1 MDAKREVTELR
12 SQIAK
17 LDEEIVQRLDARA
30 RLSRDIHN
38 RIETDPSADVS
49 EKEWLDHL
57 ISLSNGEQPAEN
69 LRGILQQIRASA
81 RGIEQ
86 PARVSYLGPEGSFC
100 HHMALGYFGKGATFV
115 EGASVEE
122 VLEEVV
128 RGRAAYAAFPFE
140 SSIDGLVQSSVT
152 ALSHTDLMI
161 VAERSLSAPQQ
172 LMSRAAAASDIEKV
186 YATAA
191 TRASCSRFLDKE
203 LPRASVIDVRS
214 PVVAAA
220 LAAEE
225 VHAAAIVP
233 EPSGLAAGLSLLRE
247 NVGDMPDLKLRYCV
261 ASQRPASRS
270 GSDVTCL
277 LFSVDDSAGALF
289 DVLKHFAER
298 GINVKKLHSRPVPRE
313 TWSYV
318 FYVEIGGHVTERQ
331 VVTALEAVKR
341 STKYLKVLGSF
352 PLVSG

>member
-1 MDAKREVTELR
+1 MDVKREVLDLR
-12 SQIAK
+12 EQIAK

-30 RLSRDIHN
+30 RLSRDIHHLV
-38 RIETDPSADVS
+38 ETDPSADVN

-57 ISLSNGEQPAEN
+57 QSLSSGELPAEN

-86 PARVSYLGPEGSFC
+86 PARVAYLGPEGSFC
-100 HHMALGYFGKGATFV
+100 HHMALGYFGPGASFI
-115 EGASVEE
+115 ESASVEE
-122 VLEEVV
+122 VLDEVV
-128 RGRAAYAAFPFE
+128 RGRAAYCVFPFE
-140 SSIDGLVQSSVT
+140 SSVDGLVQTSVT
-152 ALSHTDLMI
+152 ALSQTELMI
-161 VAERSLSAPQQ
+161 VAERTLPAPHQ
-172 LMSRAAAASDIEKV
+172 LMSRASIISDIEKV

-191 TRASCSRFLDKE
+191 TRVSCSRFLDKE

-214 PVVAAA
+214 SVVAAA
-220 LAAEE
+220 LAAEDMQ
-225 VHAAAIVP
+225 AAALVP
-233 EPSGLAAGLSLLRE
+233 EATGRAAGISLLRD
-247 NVGDMPDLKLRYCV
+247 NVGDLPDVKLRYCV

-270 GSDVTCL
+270 GTDVTCL

-352 PLVSG
+352 PQVSG

>member
-1 MDAKREVTELR
+1 MDAKREVIDLR
-12 SQIAK
+12 AQIAK

-30 RLSRDIHN
+30 HLSREIHS
-38 RIETDPSADVS
+38 RIEADPSADVN

-57 ISLSNGEQPAEN
+57 VQSSSGELPAES

-86 PARVSYLGPEGSFC
+86 PARVAYLGPEGSFC
-100 HHMALGYFGKGATFV
+100 YHMALGYFGHGASFV

-140 SSIDGLVQSSVT
+140 SSVDGLVQSSVT
-152 ALSHTDLMI
+152 ALSHTDLVI
-161 VAERSLSAPQQ
+161 VGERSLSAPHQ
-172 LMSRAAAASDIEKV
+172 LMSRANAVADIEKV

-191 TRASCSRFLDKE
+191 TRAVCSRFLDKE
-203 LPRASVIDVRS
+203 LPQASVIDVRS

-225 VHAAAIVP
+225 LHAAAIVP
-233 EPSGLAAGLSLLRE
+233 EPSGRAAGLSLLRD
-247 NVGDMPDLKLRYCV
+247 NVGDAPDVKLRYCV

-270 GSDVTCL
+270 GTDVTCL

-298 GINVKKLHSRPVPRE
+298 GISVKKLHSRPVPRE

-331 VVTALEAVKR
+331 VLTALEAVKR

-352 PLVSG
+352 PLLSG

>member
-1 MDAKREVTELR
+1 MDVKREVLDLR
-12 SQIAK
+12 EQIAK

-30 RLSRDIHN
+30 RLSRDIHS
-38 RIETDPSADVS
+38 RIETDPSADVN
-49 EKEWLDHL
+49 EKEWLTHL
-57 ISLSNGEQPAEN
+57 QSLSSGELPAEN

-81 RGIEQ
+81 RSIEQ
-86 PARVSYLGPEGSFC
+86 PARVAYLGPEGSFC
-100 HHMALGYFGKGATFV
+100 HHTALGYFGPGASFI
-115 EGASVEE
+115 EAASVEE
-122 VLEEVV
+122 VLDEVV
-128 RGRAAYAAFPFE
+128 RGRAAYCVFPFE
-140 SSIDGLVQSSVT
+140 SSVDGLVQTSVT
-152 ALSHTDLMI
+152 ALSHTELMI
-161 VAERSLSAPQQ
+161 VAERTLPAPHQ
-172 LMSRAAAASDIEKV
+172 LMSRATSITDIEKV

-191 TRASCSRFLDKE
+191 TRVSCSRFLDKE

-214 PVVAAA
+214 SVVAAS

-225 VHAAAIVP
+225 VQAAALVP
-233 EPSGLAAGLSLLRE
+233 EATGRGAGLSLLRD
-247 NVGDMPDLKLRYCV
+247 NVGDLPDVKLRYCV

-270 GSDVTCL
+270 GTDVTCL

-352 PLVSG
+352 PQVSG

>member
-1 MDAKREVTELR
+1 MDVKREVSELR
-12 SQIAK
+12 EQIAK

-30 RLSRDIHN
+30 RISRDIHN
-38 RIETDPSADVS
+38 RIETDPSADVN
-49 EKEWLDHL
+49 EKEWLEHL
-57 ISLSNGEQPAEN
+57 VSLSNGELPAEN

-86 PARVSYLGPEGSFC
+86 PARVAYLGPEGSFC
-100 HHMALGYFGKGATFV
+100 YHMARGYFGPGASFI
-115 EGASVEE
+115 ESGSVEE

-140 SSIDGLVQSSVT
+140 SSVDGLVQPSIT
-152 ALSHTDLMI
+152 ALSQTDLMI
-161 VAERSLSAPQQ
+161 VAERSLATPHQ
-172 LMSRAAAASDIEKV
+172 LMSRAGAMADVEKV

-191 TRASCSRFLDKE
+191 TRVCCSRFLDKE

-225 VHAAAIVP
+225 SNAAALVP
-233 EPSGLAAGLSLLRE
+233 EPSGRNAGLSLLRD
-247 NVGDMPDLKLRYCV
+247 NVDDTPDVKLRYCV
-261 ASQRPASRS
+261 ASQRPASRT

-318 FYVEIGGHVTERQ
+318 FYVEIGGHITERQ

-341 STKYLKVLGSF
+341 STKYLRVLGSF
-352 PLVSG
+352 PLVSS

>member
-1 MDAKREVTELR
+1 MDAKREVLDLR
-12 SQIAK
+12 TQIAK

-30 RLSRDIHN
+30 RISREIHS
-38 RIETDPSADVS
+38 RLETDPSADVN

-57 ISLSNGEQPAEN
+57 QSLSNGELPAES

-86 PARVSYLGPEGSFC
+86 PARVAYLGPEGSFC
-100 HHMALGYFGKGATFV
+100 HHMALGYFGAGASFV
-115 EGASVEE
+115 ESASVEE

-140 SSIDGLVQSSVT
+140 SSVDGLVQTSVT
-152 ALSHTDLMI
+152 ALSHTDLVI
-161 VAERSLSAPQQ
+161 VAERTLSAPHQ
-172 LMSRAAAASDIEKV
+172 LMSRASAITDIEKV

-191 TRASCSRFLDKE
+191 TRVSCSRFLDKE

-214 PVVAAA
+214 SLVAAA
-220 LAAEE
+220 LAVEE
-225 VHAAAIVP
+225 VQAAAIVP
-233 EPSGLAAGLSLLRE
+233 EPTGRGVGLSLLRD
-247 NVGDMPDLKLRYCV
+247 NVGDLPDVKLRYCV
-261 ASQRPASRS
+261 VSQRPASRS
-270 GSDVTCL
+270 GTDVTCL

-352 PLVSG
+352 PQVSG

>member
-1 MDAKREVTELR
+1 MDAKREILDLR
-12 SQIAK
+12 AQIAK

-30 RLSRDIHN
+30 RISRDIHN
-38 RIETDPSADVS
+38 LNETEPSADVN
-49 EKEWLDHL
+49 EREWLGRL
-57 ISLSNGEQPAEN
+57 LALSNGELPVED

-86 PARVSYLGPEGSFC
+86 PARVAYAGPEGSFC
-100 HHMALGYFGKGATFV
+100 HHMARGYFGPAASFI
-115 EGASVEE
+115 ESASVEE
-122 VLEEVV
+122 ALEEVV

-140 SSIDGLVQSSVT
+140 SSVEGLVQPSIT
-152 ALSHTDLMI
+152 ALAQTELVI

-172 LMSRAAAASDIEKV
+172 LMSRATSIADIEKV

-191 TRASCSRFLDKE
+191 TRASCARFLDKE
-203 LPRASVIDVRS
+203 LPRASIIDVRS

-225 VHAAAIVP
+225 PHSAAILP
-233 EPSGLAAGLSLLRE
+233 EPTGRSAGLSLLRD
-247 NVGDMPDLKLRYCV
+247 NVGDLPDVKLRYCV

-270 GSDVTCL
+270 GTDVTCL
-277 LFSVDDSAGALF
+277 LLSVDDSAGALF

-313 TWSYV
+313 SWNYV
-318 FYVEIGGHVTERQ
+318 FYLEIAGHVTERQ

-352 PLVSG
+352 PSVAA

>member
-1 MDAKREVTELR
+1 MDVKREVLDLR
-12 SQIAK
+12 TQIAK

-30 RLSRDIHN
+30 RISREIHS
-38 RIETDPSADVS
+38 RLETDPSADVN

-57 ISLSNGEQPAEN
+57 QSLSNGELPAES

-86 PARVSYLGPEGSFC
+86 PARVAYLGPEGSFC
-100 HHMALGYFGKGATFV
+100 HHMALGYFGAGASFV
-115 EGASVEE
+115 ESASVEE

-140 SSIDGLVQSSVT
+140 SSVDGLVQTSVT
-152 ALSHTDLMI
+152 ALSHTDLVI
-161 VAERSLSAPQQ
+161 VAERTLSAPHQ
-172 LMSRAAAASDIEKV
+172 LMSRATAISDIEKV

-191 TRASCSRFLDKE
+191 TRVSCSRFLDKE

-214 PVVAAA
+214 SVVAAA

-225 VHAAAIVP
+225 VQAAALVP
-233 EPSGLAAGLSLLRE
+233 EPSGHAAGLALLRD
-247 NVGDMPDLKLRYCV
+247 NVGDLPDVKLRYCV
-261 ASQRPASRS
+261 VSQRPASRS
-270 GSDVTCL
+270 GTDVTCL

-352 PLVSG
+352 PQVSG

>member
-1 MDAKREVTELR
+1 MDVKREVLELR

-17 LDEEIVQRLDARA
+17 LDEEIVQRLDTRA

-38 RIETDPSADVS
+38 RLETDPSADVN
-49 EKEWLDHL
+49 EKEWLEHL
-57 ISLSNGEQPAEN
+57 ISLSSGELPAEN
-69 LRGILQQIRASA
+69 LRQILLQVRASA

-86 PARVSYLGPEGSFC
+86 PARVAYLGPEGSFC
-100 HHMALGYFGKGATFV
+100 HHMALGYFGSGATFI
-115 EGASVEE
+115 EAPSVEE

-140 SSIDGLVQSSVT
+140 SSVEGLVQPSIT
-152 ALSHTDLMI
+152 ALSQTDLMI
-161 VAERSLSAPQQ
+161 VAERSLPAPQQ
-172 LMSRAAAASDIEKV
+172 LMSSAGAVADIEKV

-191 TRASCSRFLDKE
+191 TRVSCSRFLDKE

-225 VHAAAIVP
+225 SNAAAIVP
-233 EPSGLAAGLSLLRE
+233 EAAGRGAGLSLLRD
-247 NVGDMPDLKLRYCV
+247 NVGDMPDVKLRYCV

-270 GSDVTCL
+270 GTDVTCL
-277 LFSVDDSAGALF
+277 LFSVDDTAGALF

-298 GINVKKLHSRPVPRE
+298 SINVKKLHSRPVPRE
-313 TWSYV
+313 SWSYV
-318 FYVEIGGHVTERQ
+318 FYVEIAGHVTERQ

-352 PLVSG
+352 PSVTG

>member
-1 MDAKREVTELR
+1 MDAKREILDLR
-12 SQIAK
+12 AQIAK

-30 RLSRDIHN
+30 KISRDIHN
-38 RIETDPSADVS
+38 RIETDPSADVN
-49 EKEWLDHL
+49 EREWLERL
-57 ISLSNGEQPAEN
+57 VGLSNGELPAEN

-86 PARVSYLGPEGSFC
+86 PARVAYLGPEGSFC
-100 HHMALGYFGKGATFV
+100 HHMALGYFGPGASFI
-115 EGASVEE
+115 ESASVEE

-128 RGRAAYAAFPFE
+128 RGRAAFAAFPFE
-140 SSIDGLVQSSVT
+140 SSVEGLVQPSIT
-152 ALSHTDLMI
+152 ALSHTELVI

-172 LMSRAAAASDIEKV
+172 LMSRASAIADIEKV

-203 LPRASVIDVRS
+203 LPRATIIDVRS
-214 PVVAAA
+214 PIVAAA

-225 VHAAAIVP
+225 PHAAAILP
-233 EPSGLAAGLSLLRE
+233 EPSGRSAGLSLLRD
-247 NVGDMPDLKLRYCV
+247 NVGDLPDVKLRYCV

-270 GSDVTCL
+270 GTDVTCL

-313 TWSYV
+313 SWNYV
-318 FYVEIGGHVTERQ
+318 FYIEIGGHVTERQ

-352 PLVSG
+352 PAVSG

>member
-1 MDAKREVTELR
+1 MDVKREVSDLR
-12 SQIAK
+12 EQIAK

-30 RLSRDIHN
+30 RFSRDIHN
-38 RIETDPSADVS
+38 LIETDPSADTN

-57 ISLSNGEQPAEN
+57 TTLSNGDLPAEN
-69 LRGILQQIRASA
+69 LRGILLQIRASA

-86 PARVSYLGPEGSFC
+86 PARVAYLGPEGSFC
-100 HHMALGYFGKGATFV
+100 HQMALGYFGKGASFS
-115 EGASVEE
+115 ESASVEE

-140 SSIDGLVQSSVT
+140 SSVEGLVQPSIT
-152 ALSHTDLMI
+152 ALAATDLVI
-161 VAERSLSAPQQ
+161 VAERSLAVPHQ
-172 LMSRAAAASDIEKV
+172 LMSRASAVSDIEKV

-191 TRASCSRFLDKE
+191 TRVSCSRFLDKE

-225 VHAAAIVP
+225 PHAAAIVP
-233 EPSGLAAGLSLLRE
+233 EPCGRNAGLSLLRD
-247 NVGDMPDLKLRYCV
+247 NVGDLPDVKLRYCV

-270 GSDVTCL
+270 GTDVTCL

-341 STKYLKVLGSF
+341 STKYLRVLGSF
-352 PLVSG
+352 PAVAG

>member
-1 MDAKREVTELR
+1 MDAKRQVLALR
-12 SQIAK
+12 TQIAK

-38 RIETDPSADVS
+38 HLETDPSADVN

-57 ISLSNGEQPAEN
+57 QALSNGDLPAEN
-69 LRGILQQIRASA
+69 MRMILQQIRASA

-86 PARVSYLGPEGSFC
+86 PARVAYLGPEGSFC
-100 HHMALGYFGKGATFV
+100 NHMAIGYFGPGASFI
-115 EGASVEE
+115 ESASVEE

-128 RGRAAYAAFPFE
+128 RGRAAYATLPFE
-140 SSIDGLVQSSVT
+140 SSVDGLVQTSVT
-152 ALSHTDLMI
+152 ALSQTDLVI
-161 VAERSLSAPQQ
+161 VAERTLSAPHQ
-172 LMSRAAAASDIEKV
+172 LMSRASAIVDIEKV

-214 PVVAAA
+214 PVVAAS

-225 VHAAAIVP
+225 AHAAAIVP
-233 EPSGLAAGLSLLRE
+233 EPSGRAAGLNLLRD
-247 NVGDMPDLKLRYCV
+247 NVGDMPDVKLRYCV

-270 GSDVTCL
+270 GTDVTCL

-318 FYVEIGGHVTERQ
+318 FYVEIAGHVTERQ

-352 PLVSG
+352 PQVLA

>member
-1 MDAKREVTELR
+1 MDVKREVSDLR
-12 SQIAK
+12 EQIAK

-30 RLSRDIHN
+30 RFSRDIHHL
-38 RIETDPSADVS
+38 IESDPSADTN
-49 EKEWLDHL
+49 EKEWLEHL
-57 ISLSNGEQPAEN
+57 TALSSGDLPAES
-69 LRGILQQIRASA
+69 LRGIMLQIRASA

-86 PARVSYLGPEGSFC
+86 PARVAYVGPEGSFC
-100 HHMALGYFGKGATFV
+100 HQMALGYFGAGASFT
-115 EGASVEE
+115 ESASVEE

-140 SSIDGLVQSSVT
+140 SSVEGLVQPSIT
-152 ALSHTDLMI
+152 ALSNTDLVI
-161 VAERSLSAPQQ
+161 VAERSLPAPHQ
-172 LMSRAAAASDIEKV
+172 LMSRAAAVSDIEKV

-191 TRASCSRFLDKE
+191 TRVSCSRFLDKE

-225 VHAAAIVP
+225 SNAAAIVP
-233 EPSGLAAGLSLLRE
+233 EPTGHSAGLSLLRD
-247 NVGDMPDLKLRYCV
+247 NVDDLPDVKLRYCV

-270 GSDVTCL
+270 GTDVTCL

-331 VVTALEAVKR
+331 VLTALEAVKR
-341 STKYLKVLGSF
+341 STKYLRVLGSF
-352 PLVSG
+352 PAAAG

>member
-1 MDAKREVTELR
+1 MDVKREVDELR
-12 SQIAK
+12 KQIAK

-30 RLSRDIHN
+30 RLSRDIHS
-38 RIETDPSADVS
+38 RIETDPSADVN
-49 EKEWLDHL
+49 EKEWLDRL
-57 ISLSNGEQPAEN
+57 TALSSGDLPVEN

-100 HHMALGYFGKGATFV
+100 HHMALGYFGPGASFI
-115 EGASVEE
+115 ECASVEE

-172 LMSRAAAASDIEKV
+172 LMSRAAAVSDIEKV

-214 PVVAAA
+214 PVVAAS

-270 GSDVTCL
+270 GNDVTCL

>member
-1 MDAKREVTELR
+1 MDAKREVAELR

-17 LDEEIVQRLDARA
+17 LDEEIVERLDTRA

-38 RIETDPSADVS
+38 RIEADPSADVN
-49 EKEWLDHL
+49 EKEWLEHL
-57 ISLSNGEQPAEN
+57 IARSSGDLPAEN

-100 HHMALGYFGKGATFV
+100 HHMALGYFGNGATFV
-115 EGASVEE
+115 ECAGVEE
-122 VLEEVV
+122 ALEEVV

-140 SSIDGLVQSSVT
+140 SSVDGLVQSSVT

-161 VAERSLSAPQQ
+161 VAERSLSVQQQ
-172 LMSRAAAASDIEKV
+172 LMSRASQLNDVEKV

-214 PVVAAA
+214 PVVAAT

-225 VHAAAIVP
+225 TNAAALVP
-233 EPSGLAAGLSLLRE
+233 EPSGLAAGLSLLRA
-247 NVGDMPDLKLRYCV
+247 NVGDLPDLKLRYCV

-298 GINVKKLHSRPVPRE
+298 GMNVKKLHSRPVAKE
-313 TWSYV
+313 TWNYV
-318 FYVEIGGHVTERQ
+318 FYVEIAGHVTERQ

>member
-1 MDAKREVTELR
+1 MDAKREVLGLR
-12 SQIAK
+12 EQIAK

-38 RIETDPSADVS
+38 LVETDPSADVN

-57 ISLSNGEQPAEN
+57 QALSSGELPAEN

-86 PARVSYLGPEGSFC
+86 PARVAYLGPEGSFC
-100 HHMALGYFGKGATFV
+100 HHMAIGYFGPGASFIET
-115 EGASVEE
+115 ASVEE
-122 VLEEVV
+122 VLDEVV
-128 RGRAAYAAFPFE
+128 RGRAAYCAFPFE
-140 SSIDGLVQSSVT
+140 SSVDGLVQTSVT
-152 ALSHTDLMI
+152 ALSHTELMI
-161 VAERSLSAPQQ
+161 VAERTLPAPHQ
-172 LMSRAAAASDIEKV
+172 LMSRATASTDIEKV

-191 TRASCSRFLDKE
+191 TRVSCSRFLDKE

-214 PVVAAA
+214 SAVAAS

-225 VHAAAIVP
+225 IHAAALVP
-233 EPSGLAAGLSLLRE
+233 EATGRAAGLSLLRD
-247 NVGDMPDLKLRYCV
+247 NVGDLPDVKLRYCV

-270 GSDVTCL
+270 GTDVTCL

-318 FYVEIGGHVTERQ
+318 FYVEVAGHVTERQ

-352 PLVSG
+352 PQVSG

>member
-1 MDAKREVTELR
+1 MDVKREVLDLR
-12 SQIAK
+12 TQIAK

-30 RLSRDIHN
+30 RISREIHN
-38 RIETDPSADVS
+38 RLETDPSADVN

-57 ISLSNGEQPAEN
+57 QSLSNGELPAES

-86 PARVSYLGPEGSFC
+86 PARVAYLGPEGSFC
-100 HHMALGYFGKGATFV
+100 HHMALGYFGAGASFV
-115 EGASVEE
+115 ESASVEE

-140 SSIDGLVQSSVT
+140 SSVDGLVQTSVT
-152 ALSHTDLMI
+152 ALSHTDLVI
-161 VAERSLSAPQQ
+161 VAERTLSAPHQ
-172 LMSRAAAASDIEKV
+172 LMSRATAITDIEKV

-191 TRASCSRFLDKE
+191 TRVSCSRFLDKE

-214 PVVAAA
+214 SVVAAA

-225 VHAAAIVP
+225 VHAAALVP
-233 EPSGLAAGLSLLRE
+233 EPSGRGAGLSLLRD
-247 NVGDMPDLKLRYCV
+247 NVGDLPDVKLRYCV
-261 ASQRPASRS
+261 VSQRPASRS
-270 GSDVTCL
+270 GTDVTCL

-352 PLVSG
+352 PQVSG

>member
-1 MDAKREVTELR
+1 MHARREVEELR
-12 SQIAK
+12 AQIAK
-17 LDEEIVQRLDARA
+17 LDEEIVQRLDQRA

-38 RIETDPSADVS
+38 RMETDPSADVN
-49 EKEWLDHL
+49 EKEWLDRL
-57 ISLSNGEQPAEN
+57 TQLSSGDLPSASLH
-69 LRGILQQIRASA
+69 GILRQIRASA

-100 HHMALGYFGKGATFV
+100 QHMAIGYFGQGATFI
-115 EGASVEE
+115 ESASVEE

-172 LMSRAAAASDIEKV
+172 LMSRASALSEIEKV

-214 PVVAAA
+214 PVVAAQ

-225 VHAAAIVP
+225 AKAAAIVP
-233 EPSGLAAGLSLLRE
+233 EPSGAAAGLTSLCD
-247 NVGDMPDLKLRYCV
+247 NVGDLPDLKLRYCV

-270 GSDVTCL
+270 GTDVTCL

-313 TWSYV
+313 TWSYI
-318 FYVEIGGHVTERQ
+318 FYVEIGGHVSERQ

-352 PLVSG
+352 PLLSA

>member
-1 MDAKREVTELR
+1 MLFR
-12 SQIAK
+12 S
-17 LDEEIVQRLDARA
+17 
-30 RLSRDIHN
+30 S
-38 RIETDPSADVS
+38 DPGSDVN
-49 EKEWLDHL
+49 EKEWLAGLAASSSGDL
-57 ISLSNGEQPAEN
+57 PVESLQ
-69 LRGILQQIRASA
+69 GIFRQIRASA

-86 PARVSYLGPEGSFC
+86 PARVAYLGPEGSFC
-100 HHMALGYFGKGATFV
+100 HHMAIGYFGNGANFA
-115 EGASVEE
+115 ECLSVEE

-140 SSIDGLVQSSVT
+140 SSVDGLVQSSVT
-152 ALSHTDLMI
+152 ALSHTDLVI
-161 VAERSLSAPQQ
+161 VAERTLASPHQ
-172 LMSRAAAASDIEKV
+172 LMTRASAISDVEKV
-186 YATAA
+186 FATAA
-191 TRASCSRFLDKE
+191 TRASCTRFLDKE
-203 LPRASVIDVRS
+203 LPRAAVIDVRS
-214 PVVAAA
+214 PVVAAS
-220 LAAEE
+220 LAAEDPQ
-225 VHAAAIVP
+225 AAAIVP
-233 EPSGLAAGLSLLRE
+233 EPSGQSAGLALLRD
-247 NVGDMPDLKLRYCV
+247 NVGDLPDLKFRYCV

-277 LFSVDDSAGALF
+277 LFSVDDGAGALF

>member
-1 MDAKREVTELR
+1 MVVKREILDLR
-12 SQIAK
+12 AQSAK

-30 RLSRDIHN
+30 KISRDIHN
-38 RIETDPSADVS
+38 LIETDPSADVN
-49 EKEWLDHL
+49 EKEWLERL
-57 ISLSNGEQPAEN
+57 LALSNGDLPVEN
-69 LRGILQQIRASA
+69 LRSILQQIRASA

-86 PARVSYLGPEGSFC
+86 PARVAYLGPEGSFC
-100 HHMALGYFGKGATFV
+100 HHMALGYFGPGATFI
-115 EGASVEE
+115 ESASVEE
-122 VLEEVV
+122 LLEEVV

-140 SSIDGLVQSSVT
+140 SSVEGLVQPSIT
-152 ALSHTDLMI
+152 ALSHTDLVI

-172 LMSRAAAASDIEKV
+172 LMSRAATIADIEKV

-203 LPRASVIDVRS
+203 LLRASIIDVRS
-214 PVVAAA
+214 AVVAAA

-225 VHAAAIVP
+225 PHAAAIVP
-233 EPSGLAAGLSLLRE
+233 EPSGRSAGLSLLRD
-247 NVGDMPDLKLRYCV
+247 NVGDMPDVKLRYCV

-270 GSDVTCL
+270 GTDVTCL

-313 TWSYV
+313 SWNYV
-318 FYVEIGGHVTERQ
+318 FYIEISGHVTERQ

-352 PLVSG
+352 PSVSG

>member
-1 MDAKREVTELR
+1 MDAKREILDLR
-12 SQIAK
+12 AQIAK

-30 RLSRDIHN
+30 KISRDIHN
-38 RIETDPSADVS
+38 RSETDPSADVN
-49 EKEWLDHL
+49 EREWLERL
-57 ISLSNGEQPAEN
+57 VGLSSGDLPAEN

-100 HHMALGYFGKGATFV
+100 HHMALGYFGSGAAFIESSTV
-115 EGASVEE
+115 EDA
-122 VLEEVV
+122 LEEVV
-128 RGRAAYAAFPFE
+128 RGRAAFAAFPFE
-140 SSIDGLVQSSVT
+140 SLVEGLVQPSIT
-152 ALSHTDLMI
+152 ALSHTDLVI
-161 VAERSLSAPQQ
+161 VAERSLSAPHQ
-172 LMSRAAAASDIEKV
+172 LMSRASAVSEIEKV

-191 TRASCSRFLDKE
+191 TRVNCSRFLDKE

-214 PVVAAA
+214 PVVAAS

-225 VHAAAIVP
+225 PHAAAIVP
-233 EPSGLAAGLSLLRE
+233 EPSGRGAGLSLLRD
-247 NVGDMPDLKLRYCV
+247 NVGDLPDVKLRYCV

-270 GSDVTCL
+270 GKDTTSL

-313 TWSYV
+313 SWSYV
-318 FYVEIGGHVTERQ
+318 FYIEISGHVTERQ

-352 PLVSG
+352 PAVA

>member
-17 LDEEIVQRLDARA
+17 LDEDIVQRLDARA
-30 RLSRDIHN
+30 KLSREIHN
-38 RIETDPSADVS
+38 LIETDPSADVN

-57 ISLSNGEQPAEN
+57 IALSGGELPSEN
-69 LRGILQQIRASA
+69 LRGILQQIRAAA

-100 HHMALGYFGKGATFV
+100 NHMALGYFGTGASFI
-115 EGASVEE
+115 ECASVEE

-161 VAERSLSAPQQ
+161 VAERSLSAPQN
-172 LMSRAAAASDIEKV
+172 LMSRAAQLSDVEKV

-214 PVVAAA
+214 PVVAAS

-225 VHAAAIVP
+225 PRAAAIVP
-233 EPSGLAAGLSLLRE
+233 EPSGSAAGLSLLRE
-247 NVGDMPDLKLRYCV
+247 NVGDLPDLKLRYCV

-270 GSDVTCL
+270 GNDVTCL

-298 GINVKKLHSRPVPRE
+298 SINVKKLHSRPVARE
-313 TWSYV
+313 TWNYV
-318 FYVEIGGHVTERQ
+318 FYVEISGHVTERQ

-352 PLVSG
+352 PLVSS

>member
-1 MDAKREVTELR
+1 MVVKREILDLR
-12 SQIAK
+12 AQSAK

-30 RLSRDIHN
+30 KISRDIHN
-38 RIETDPSADVS
+38 LIETDPSADVN
-49 EKEWLDHL
+49 EKEWLERL
-57 ISLSNGEQPAEN
+57 LALSNGDLPVEN
-69 LRGILQQIRASA
+69 LRSILQQIRASA

-86 PARVSYLGPEGSFC
+86 PARVAYLGPEGSFC
-100 HHMALGYFGKGATFV
+100 HHMALGYFGPGATFI
-115 EGASVEE
+115 ESASVEE
-122 VLEEVV
+122 LLEEVV

-140 SSIDGLVQSSVT
+140 SSVEGLVQPSIT
-152 ALSHTDLMI
+152 ALSHTDLVI

-172 LMSRAAAASDIEKV
+172 LMSRAATIADIEKV

-203 LPRASVIDVRS
+203 LPRASIIDVRS
-214 PVVAAA
+214 AVVAAA

-225 VHAAAIVP
+225 PHAAAIVP
-233 EPSGLAAGLSLLRE
+233 EPSGRSAGLSLLRD
-247 NVGDMPDLKLRYCV
+247 NVGDMPDVKLRYCV

-270 GSDVTCL
+270 GTDVTCL

-313 TWSYV
+313 SWNYV
-318 FYVEIGGHVTERQ
+318 FYIEISGHVTERQ

-352 PLVSG
+352 PSVSG

>member
-1 MDAKREVTELR
+1 MDVKREVSEFR
-12 SQIAK
+12 EQIAK

-30 RLSRDIHN
+30 RISRDIHN
-38 RIETDPSADVS
+38 RIETDPSADVN

-57 ISLSNGEQPAEN
+57 VSLSNGELPAEN
-69 LRGILQQIRASA
+69 LRSILLQIRASA

-86 PARVSYLGPEGSFC
+86 PARVAYLGPEGSFC
-100 HHMALGYFGKGATFV
+100 YHMALGYFGPGASFI
-115 EGASVEE
+115 ESASVEE
-122 VLEEVV
+122 LLEEVV

-140 SSIDGLVQSSVT
+140 SSVDGLVQPSIT
-152 ALSHTDLMI
+152 ALSQTDLVI
-161 VAERSLSAPQQ
+161 VAERSLATPHQ
-172 LMSRAAAASDIEKV
+172 LMSRASAVSDIEKV

-191 TRASCSRFLDKE
+191 TRVCCSRFLDKE

-225 VHAAAIVP
+225 SNAAAIVP
-233 EPSGLAAGLSLLRE
+233 EPSGKSAGLALLRD
-247 NVGDMPDLKLRYCV
+247 NVDDMPDVKLRYCV

-341 STKYLKVLGSF
+341 STKYLRVLGSF

>member
-1 MDAKREVTELR
+1 MDAKREVIDLR
-12 SQIAK
+12 EQIAK

-30 RLSRDIHN
+30 RLSRDIHQ
-38 RIETDPSADVS
+38 RIETDPSADVN

-57 ISLSNGEQPAEN
+57 ISLSSGELPAEN
-69 LRGILQQIRASA
+69 LRGILQQIRAA
-81 RGIEQ
+81 GRGIEQ
-86 PARVSYLGPEGSFC
+86 PARVAYLGPEGSFC
-100 HHMALGYFGKGATFV
+100 HHMALGYFGQGATFI
-115 EGASVEE
+115 EAGSVED

-140 SSIDGLVQSSVT
+140 SSVEGLMQPAVT
-152 ALSHTDLMI
+152 ALSHTDLVI
-161 VAERSLSAPQQ
+161 VAERSLASPQQ
-172 LMSRAAAASDIEKV
+172 LMSRATAIADIEKV

-191 TRASCSRFLDKE
+191 TRVTCARFLDKE

-225 VHAAAIVP
+225 PHAAAIAP
-233 EPSGLAAGLSLLRE
+233 EPSGRSAGLSTLRD

-270 GSDVTCL
+270 GTDVTCL
-277 LFSVDDSAGALF
+277 LFSVDDSTALF

-298 GINVKKLHSRPVPRE
+298 GINVKKLQSRPVSRE
-313 TWSYV
+313 TSANV
-318 FYVEIGGHVTERQ
+318 FYVELSGHVTERQ

-352 PLVSG
+352 PSTAS

>member
-1 MDAKREVTELR
+1 MVVKREILDLR
-12 SQIAK
+12 AQSAK

-30 RLSRDIHN
+30 KISRDIHN
-38 RIETDPSADVS
+38 LIETDPSADVN
-49 EKEWLDHL
+49 EKEWLERL
-57 ISLSNGEQPAEN
+57 LALSNGDLPAEN
-69 LRGILQQIRASA
+69 LRSILQQIRASA

-86 PARVSYLGPEGSFC
+86 PARVAYLGPEGSFC
-100 HHMALGYFGKGATFV
+100 HHMALGYFGPGATFI
-115 EGASVEE
+115 ESASVEE
-122 VLEEVV
+122 LLEEVV

-140 SSIDGLVQSSVT
+140 SSVEGLVQPSIT
-152 ALSHTDLMI
+152 ALSHTDLVI

-172 LMSRAAAASDIEKV
+172 LMSRAATIADIEKV

-203 LPRASVIDVRS
+203 LPRASIIDVRS
-214 PVVAAA
+214 AVVAAA

-225 VHAAAIVP
+225 PHAAAIVP
-233 EPSGLAAGLSLLRE
+233 EPSGRSAGLSLLRD
-247 NVGDMPDLKLRYCV
+247 NVGDMPDVKLRYCV

-270 GSDVTCL
+270 GTDVTCL

-313 TWSYV
+313 SWNYV
-318 FYVEIGGHVTERQ
+318 FYIEISGHVTERQ

-352 PLVSG
+352 PSVSG

>member
-1 MDAKREVTELR
+1 MDVKREVSELR
-12 SQIAK
+12 AQIAK

-30 RLSRDIHN
+30 RISRDIHN
-38 RIETDPSADVS
+38 RIETDPSADVN
-49 EKEWLDHL
+49 EKEWIEHL
-57 ISLSNGEQPAEN
+57 VSLSNGELPAEN
-69 LRGILQQIRASA
+69 LRGILLQIRASA

-86 PARVSYLGPEGSFC
+86 PARVAYLGPEGSFC
-100 HHMALGYFGKGATFV
+100 HHMALGYFGPGASFI
-115 EGASVEE
+115 ESASVEE
-122 VLEEVV
+122 LLEEVV

-140 SSIDGLVQSSVT
+140 SSVDGLVQPSIT
-152 ALSHTDLMI
+152 ALSQTDLVI
-161 VAERSLSAPQQ
+161 VAERSLNTPHQ
-172 LMSRAAAASDIEKV
+172 LMSRANAISDIEKV

-191 TRASCSRFLDKE
+191 TRVSCSRFLDKE

-225 VHAAAIVP
+225 PNAAAIVP
-233 EPSGLAAGLSLLRE
+233 EPTGHHAGLALLRD
-247 NVGDMPDLKLRYCV
+247 NVDDMPDVKLRYCV

-270 GSDVTCL
+270 GTDVTCL

-318 FYVEIGGHVTERQ
+318 FFVEIGGHVTERQ

-341 STKYLKVLGSF
+341 STKYLRVLGSF

>member
-1 MDAKREVTELR
+1 MDVKREVLDLR
-12 SQIAK
+12 TQIAK

-30 RLSRDIHN
+30 RISRDIHN
-38 RIETDPSADVS
+38 RIETDPSADVN

-57 ISLSNGEQPAEN
+57 IALSNGEQPVDN
-69 LRGILQQIRASA
+69 LRSILLQIRASA

-86 PARVSYLGPEGSFC
+86 PARVAYLGPEGSFC
-100 HHMALGYFGKGATFV
+100 HHMALGYFGLGASFI
-115 EGASVEE
+115 ESASVEE
-122 VLEEVV
+122 ALEEVV
-128 RGRAAYAAFPFE
+128 RGRAAYAAFLFE
-140 SSIDGLVQSSVT
+140 SSVEGLVQPAIT
-152 ALSHTDLMI
+152 ALSNTELVI
-161 VAERSLSAPQQ
+161 TAERTLSAPHQ
-172 LMSRAAAASDIEKV
+172 LMSRAASITDIEKV

-191 TRASCSRFLDKE
+191 TRVSCSRFLDKE

-225 VHAAAIVP
+225 LNAAAIVP
-233 EPSGLAAGLSLLRE
+233 EPSGRSAGLSSLRD
-247 NVGDMPDLKLRYCV
+247 NVGDLPDVKLRYCV

-270 GSDVTCL
+270 GTDVTCL
-277 LFSVDDSAGALF
+277 LFSVDESTGALF

-318 FYVEIGGHVTERQ
+318 FYVEIAGHVTERQ

-341 STKYLKVLGSF
+341 STKYLRVLGSF